1 MQGYSEW
8 DANTIQTLK
17 AEALRNRSIAI
28 QTLKAEALRNRSIA
42 SVYVGLYTT
51 DALILIRTVIGYGYG
66 RTTTEATGERM
77 GVLR

>member
-1 MQGYSEW
+1 MLHKATQNEIN
-8 DANTIQTLK
+8 AN
-17 AEALRNRSIAI
+17 SI

-42 SVYVGLYTT
+42 SVYVRLYTT
-51 DALILIRTVIGYGYG
+51 DALIPVHTVVLRLIQVHYGYGYG